1 MRRRIWALVVMA
13 ASCVSACSPG
23 PSPSAFPPA
32 SPVASAVAPSGPPSG
47 GPPPSV
53 SPAPTVTTGGL
64 TWLPLGTTESTT
76 VIVPLDYER
85 PAAGTIALAVIRRP
99 ATDPAKRIGTL
110 FLNPGGPGAP
120 GVSLVSRAAGLLPP
134 EVLSRFDLVS
144 WDPRGVGLSEGV
156 ACPAPSAV
164 TRVEALDPMPA
175 TPDAIAAYRAAFD
188 QVAADCQT
196 ASGDLLPY
204 LSEANTARDMD
215 AIRAAMGDVTIS
227 YWGWSYGTYLGYLYA
242 TLFPTRLRAAVL
254 DGPVDP
260 TLDLA
265 GRDDGQA
272 RGFEIAFAH
281 ELALCSA
288 STACPFRNG
297 GAADKAYT
305 ALMAQLYR
313 QPITVPGM
321 GTLGPGEAQT
331 GILTY
336 LYSGDPTP
344 LMQAL
349 ADAQA
354 GDATQLLSTAND
366 YYAQVQL
373 GAYLATTCLDVAH
386 RSSPESIAEA
396 LAATSAKAPRFAAEV
411 VLTDAYG
418 CLDWP
423 VPAAPVAVG
432 PPPKGLPPILILAS
446 SFDPATPPWQAQPL
460 AEALGTGIVLMR
472 NGIGHTSGSSMRTNA
487 CLSSAAAAYMLD
499 LARPAAGTVCT
510 DPPPFA
516 R

>member
-1 MRRRIWALVVMA
+1 MSRRILAVVVMA
-13 ASCVSACSPG
+13 ACCASACSPG
-23 PSPSAFPPA
+23 PAPSATAPPSA
-32 SPVASAVAPSGPPSG
+32 TASAVAPSTPSAA
-47 GPPPSV
+47 PTPTA

-64 TWLPLGTTESTT
+64 TWLPLGATESTT
-76 VIVPLDYER
+76 VTVPLDYGH

-120 GVSLVSRAAGLLPP
+120 GVPLLSRAPGLLPP

-156 ACPAPSAV
+156 TCPAPSAV
-164 TRVEALDPMPA
+164 TRVESLDPMPS
-175 TPDAIAAYRAAFD
+175 TPEAIAAYRAAFD
-188 QVAADCQT
+188 QVAADCQA

-215 AIRAAMGDVTIS
+215 AIRAAMGEPAIS

-288 STACPFRNG
+288 SAACPFHNG
-297 GAADKAYT
+297 GAADSAYT
-305 ALMAQLYR
+305 ALMAQLDR
-313 QPITVPGM
+313 QPISVPGM

-336 LYSGDPTP
+336 LYSGDPLP

-354 GDATQLLSTAND
+354 GDGTQLLSTANA

-386 RSSPESIAEA
+386 RTSPTSIAEA
-396 LAATSAKAPRFAAEV
+396 LAATSAQAPRFAAEV

-432 PPPKGLPPILILAS
+432 PPPQGLPPILILAS

-460 AEALGTGIVLMR
+460 ADALGTGVVLMR
-472 NGIGHTSGSSMRTNA
+472 NGIGHTTDGSMRHNA
-487 CLSSAAAAYMLD
+487 CLSTASAAYMLD
-499 LARPAAGTVCT
+499 LTLPAAGTVCT
-510 DPPPFA
+510 DPPPFT